1 MKDKNQGKTAKRI
14 LVINDE
20 QELLHLFRA
29 LLEEEGH
36 EVFLFSSAFEDVQ
49 KVEQIGPDLIILDI
63 LLGSQQNTGWTILQ
77 NLKLSP
83 TTASIP
89 VIICTAALRE
99 VEEQQGYLT
108 NKGITV
114 IFKPFDIEDL
124 LGALE
129 KALA

>member
-1 MKDKNQGKTAKRI
+1 MKDKNQGKKAKRI

-20 QELLHLFRA
+20 QELLDLFRA

-36 EVFLFSSAFEDVQ
+36 EVFLFSSAFEDIR
-49 KVEQIGPDLIILDI
+49 KVEQVKPDLIILDI

-77 NLKLSP
+77 NLKFVR

-89 VIICTAALRE
+89 IIICTAALRE

-108 NKGITV
+108 NKGV
-114 IFKPFDIEDL
+114 SVVFKPFDIDDL
-124 LGALE
+124 LNAVE